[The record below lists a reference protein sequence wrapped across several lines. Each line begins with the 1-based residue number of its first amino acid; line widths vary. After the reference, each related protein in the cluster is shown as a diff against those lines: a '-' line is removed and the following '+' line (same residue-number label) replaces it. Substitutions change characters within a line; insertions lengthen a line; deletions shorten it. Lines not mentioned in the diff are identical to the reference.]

1 MSTQVRAPLGALDP
15 LRRYPV
21 PTALEYLGYS
31 RKRFYED
38 VRSGRITPIREGVKL
53 RTLKDGR
60 VIEVAG
66 RTFIPGSEIARLS
79 QAPADRNAA

>member
-1 MSTQVRAPLGALDP
+1 MSKQSRAPLGALDT

-21 PTALEYLGYS
+21 EPALELLGYG
-31 RKRFYED
+31 RKRLYED
-38 VRSGRITPIREGVKL
+38 IRAGRIKVIREGLKQ

-66 RTFIPGSEIARLS
+66 RTYVPGSEIARLS
-79 QAPADRNAA
+79 QAPDAT